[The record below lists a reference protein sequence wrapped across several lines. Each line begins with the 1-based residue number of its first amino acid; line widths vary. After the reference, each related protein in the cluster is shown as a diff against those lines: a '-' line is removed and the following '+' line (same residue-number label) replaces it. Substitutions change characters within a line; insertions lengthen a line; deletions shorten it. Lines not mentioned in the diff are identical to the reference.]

1 MQGFAPGAECRAQ
14 GAQPHLAT
22 GLFSTGH
29 WSPRP
34 TATVGIGQPQM
45 VSKPES
51 YSGSFGGHC
60 AGGRGPLVGGG
71 YVCGGFKL
79 SPPGEE
85 NAPGRAVTLSPHPL
99 TGCA

>member
-1 MQGFAPGAECRAQ
+1 MRGFSPGAECRAQ

-34 TATVGIGQPQM
+34 TATVGSGQLQM

-60 AGGRGPLVGGG
+60 VGAGGPWLGVGM
-71 YVCGGFKL
+71 F
-79 SPPGEE
+79 
-85 NAPGRAVTLSPHPL
+85 AVASSSARRVRKTHQAVL
-99 TGCA
+99 